1 MMEDLIN
8 IFAQIKPLLKA
19 YQPRLKSKVD
29 DDTHF
34 DLWTTKEAVI
44 QGRKF
49 PEVYFA
55 AVMLNKSYVSLHYMP
70 IYAEPESKKYLK
82 PELLS
87 KLNGKSCFNFKKID
101 SVLLE
106 QIKETLD
113 RGFKEYQKRGWV

>member
-1 MMEDLIN
+1 MENLN
-8 IFAQIKPLLKA
+8 GIFEQIKMILQKYRPPLA
-19 YQPRLKSKVD
+19 SKVD
-29 DDTHF
+29 DDHHF
-34 DLWTTKEAVI
+34 DLWTTKETLI

-70 IYAEPESKKYLK
+70 IYAEPESIKNLK

-87 KLNGKSCFNFKKID
+87 KLHGKSCFNFKNLD

-106 QIKETLD
+106 QIEDTLA
-113 RGFKEYQKRGWV
+113 RGFKEYQDRGWI